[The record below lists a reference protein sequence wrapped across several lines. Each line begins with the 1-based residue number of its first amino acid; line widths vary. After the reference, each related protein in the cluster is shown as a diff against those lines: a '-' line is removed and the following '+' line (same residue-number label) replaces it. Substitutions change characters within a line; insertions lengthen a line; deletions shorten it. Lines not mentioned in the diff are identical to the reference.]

1 MKTSRMVLVLVG
13 AALVAGLAYRDLMAQ
28 AAVKK
33 PAGPV
38 AVCDIKEL
46 LENYQKAKDLMN
58 SLNDRRMK
66 LENEEK
72 DRIAKTDG
80 IQAEIKEL
88 KAGSP
93 EYEKRF
99 SELQRLTF
107 DREVWKKFESA
118 VLLREHHRYTRLLY
132 DEMRNSVA
140 QIAKEQGIQVVLF
153 IEHRIPETQTSPE
166 LGQVMEGRKV
176 IFADPSVDIT
186 EQVLKRMNDDYK
198 VAPK

>member
-13 AALVAGLAYRDLMAQ
+13 VALVAGLTYRDLMAQ
-28 AAVKK
+28 AAAKK

-46 LENYQKAKDLMN
+46 LENFQKAKDMMN
-58 SLNDRRMK
+58 GLNDRRLK

-118 VLLREHHRYTRLLY
+118 VLLREHHRYTRMLY
-132 DEMRNSVA
+132 DDMRNTVA

-153 IEHRIPETQTSPE
+153 IEHRIPETQNSPE
-166 LGQVMEGRKV
+166 LGQVMESRKV
-176 IFADPSVDIT
+176 IYADPSADIT

-198 VAPK
+198 AAPK